1 MPIAAGPISQFA
13 FGSSQPK
20 IENRKCPKNVLQLQ
34 RNKCE
39 AIAMGKIELYGQSAS
54 PSGRHPARPV
64 SIAKSVGWA
73 TGLKQS
79 HQSPKVFAGQALAVI
94 CSIQMCPGVYLSA

>member
-1 MPIAAGPISQFA
+1 
-13 FGSSQPK
+13 
-20 IENRKCPKNVLQLQ
+20 
-34 RNKCE
+34 
-39 AIAMGKIELYGQSAS
+39 MGKIELYGQSAS

>member
-1 MPIAAGPISQFA
+1 
-13 FGSSQPK
+13 
-20 IENRKCPKNVLQLQ
+20 
-34 RNKCE
+34 
-39 AIAMGKIELYGQSAS
+39 MGKIELYGQSARVRVRVAAILPDPF
-54 PSGRHPARPV
+54 PSRNQL
-64 SIAKSVGWA
+64 GWA